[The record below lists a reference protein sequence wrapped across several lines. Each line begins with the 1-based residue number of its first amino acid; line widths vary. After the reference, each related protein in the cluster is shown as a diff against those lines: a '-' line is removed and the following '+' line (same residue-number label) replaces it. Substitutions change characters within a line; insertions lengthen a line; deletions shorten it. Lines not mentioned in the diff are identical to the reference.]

1 LKPVAVIG
9 IGLSPED
16 LTARHWQI
24 IRAADILVGGKR
36 LLDYFKDSTARKMT
50 IDKNIAEAV
59 EFIKDRMA
67 TQAVVVL
74 ASGDPLFFGIGSILV
89 DALGSQNVVIY
100 PNISSVA
107 AAFARIKEPWSKV
120 RVVSLHGRKS
130 ERELYHALDE
140 ENVVVVFTDPSHNPA
155 WIAKRLVEENL
166 ENLMFCVLE
175 SLGTADEHFR
185 WYPPAQAAE
194 AAFAEPNLV
203 IIKRCPEDLPTK
215 QAPHLGMP
223 DDCYA
228 HEKGLITKSEIRAIT
243 LAKLRLLP
251 DHILWDIGA
260 GSGAVS
266 VEAALLVNRGKVF
279 AVEKN
284 PERIKQ
290 IEINKSLFGVKN
302 LEILQAAVPDGLG
315 QLPRPDRIFIGGGGQ
330 ALKTIITSAVSFLKP
345 GGRIVVNTV
354 LLPNIQT
361 ATDTLTD
368 LDYTAEV
375 VQIQINR
382 SRKMPWAQRLEAQN
396 PVWIISAR
404 RKADGTRHRYKV

>member
-1 LKPVAVIG
+1 LKPVAIIG

-36 LLDYFKDSTARKMT
+36 ALDYFKDSPAHKMT
-50 IDKNIAEAV
+50 LDKNIAEAV
-59 EFIKDRMA
+59 DFVRNRAA

-89 DALGSQNVVIY
+89 NALGSENVVIY

-120 RVVSLHGRKS
+120 RVVSLHGRNS
-130 ERELYHALDE
+130 VRELYHALDE
-140 ENVVVVFTDPSHNPA
+140 ENVVAVFTDPSHNPA
-155 WIAKRLVEENL
+155 WIAKRLVEEDL
-166 ENLMFCVLE
+166 ENIMLCVLE
-175 SLGTADEHFR
+175 SLGTADERFS
-185 WYPPAQAAE
+185 WYRPVQAAE
-194 AAFAEPNLV
+194 TVFAEPNLV
-203 IIKRCPEDLPTK
+203 IIKRCPPDYTAK
-215 QAPHLGMP
+215 QPPYLGMP
-223 DDCYA
+223 DHCYA

-251 DHILWDIGA
+251 DHILWDLGA
-260 GSGAVS
+260 GSGSVA

-290 IEINKSLFGVKN
+290 IEINKSRFGVEN

-315 QLPRPDRIFIGGGGQ
+315 HLPRPDRIFIGGGGQ
-330 ALKTIITSAVSFLKP
+330 ALKAIITSTVSILKP
-345 GGRIVVNTV
+345 GGRVVVNTV

-361 ATDTLTD
+361 ATDTLTA
-368 LDYTAEV
+368 LGFTAEV
-375 VQIQINR
+375 VQVQINR

-396 PVWIISAR
+396 PVWIVAGSRIV
-404 RKADGTRHRYKV
+404 DCGFQIE